1 MSEEYE
7 SSNRFPADDKLS
19 LSTWT
24 AYNIFHPFSL
34 QLEVNA
40 IFFFSVRVPIKNRRF
55 IIWDTLTT
63 NAAHISSHRCVVIV
77 HIKDYI
83 IKRLCKWQVL
93 DFCLLIY
100 RYLFISYTMHRYARI
115 MKKFLHRLLIIRKE
129 MSSIVDNN
137 FIIHVKKLVLK
148 SETMIFLFAFSVRW
162 YFSIENV
169 RPWVA

>member
-77 HIKDYI
+77 HYKTSLQMASL
-83 IKRLCKWQVL
+83 R
-93 DFCLLIY
+93 
-100 RYLFISYTMHRYARI
+100 
-115 MKKFLHRLLIIRKE
+115 
-129 MSSIVDNN
+129 
-137 FIIHVKKLVLK
+137 
-148 SETMIFLFAFSVRW
+148 FLFAYIPVSIYFIYNAQIRSYNQKVSPSSVNHKKR
-162 YFSIENV
+162 NV
-169 RPWVA
+169 INSRQQLYHTC